1 MNQIKSLTIKKE
13 LILTLIQFTLIVGIA
28 TIAPLFHQQ
37 VITGPLVNAMLFI
50 ATVVLGAKNAIL
62 AGLIPSLIALS
73 SGLLPAV
80 LAPMVPF
87 IMVGN
92 SILILVFSN
101 LREKNYWMSAILA
114 SFLKFLFLFLSS
126 SIVINLLLKKEIA
139 TTVAL
144 MMSWPQLFTA
154 IAGSLIAYF
163 FLKGV
168 KKI

>member
-1 MNQIKSLTIKKE
+1 
-13 LILTLIQFTLIVGIA
+13 
-28 TIAPLFHQQ
+28 
-37 VITGPLVNAMLFI
+37 
-50 ATVVLGAKNAIL
+50 
-62 AGLIPSLIALS
+62 LIALS